1 MPKGSPSAQTVATEK
16 YTKKVGII
24 SKSYKL
30 KKELVDEF
38 AEACEKAGTSQA
50 AQLSLMMRRFIEEI
64 KASEWLGVFLK
75 SRLCCDKVL

>member
-38 AEACEKAGTSQA
+38 AEACEKAGTSRA

-64 KASEWLGVFLK
+64 KASE
-75 SRLCCDKVL
+75 

>member
-1 MPKGSPSAQTVATEK
+1 MPKGSPSAQTIATEK

-38 AEACEKAGTSQA
+38 AEACDKAGTSQA
-50 AQLSLMMRRFIEEI
+50 TQLSLMMRQFIEEVNE
-64 KASEWLGVFLK
+64 SE
-75 SRLCCDKVL
+75 